1 MEKIFKVVDIL
12 NFQVLSDDS
21 DTNSISDT
29 KSCSLFEAVSIENAF
44 KIQLDVYDLVLVC
57 YGNET
62 FPGEITKLV
71 ASDVEVNVMLKSGT
85 AYWKWPAQEDKIF
98 YTRNDIIKKT

>member
-1 MEKIFKVVDIL
+1 MLARF
-12 NFQVLSDDS
+12 NY
-21 DTNSISDT
+21 
-29 KSCSLFEAVSIENAF
+29 
-44 KIQLDVYDLVLVC
+44 VYDWVLGR

-71 ASDVEVNVMLKSGT
+71 ASDADINVMRKSGT

-98 YTRNDIIKKT
+98 YTRNDIMKKLDPPIIAGISGQF